1 MESCLISLGMCL
13 TACASKLMPESTE
26 GCFLSLSLM
35 TVLGWSCACAR
46 VSRGAEAG
54 DLCSLSSW
62 VRLGRAERMVAVLPR
77 GDTAEL
83 AATAAPV
90 PALRGIVIRHRTF
103 TPHTTLEL
111 QTKVHT
117 KVRNLLVECTF

>member
-1 MESCLISLGMCL
+1 MCL

-35 TVLGWSCACAR
+35 TVLGWSCAC

-62 VRLGRAERMVAVLPR
+62 PMLGRAERMVAVLPR

-83 AATAAPV
+83 AAPAAPV
-90 PALRGIVIRHRTF
+90 PALRGIVIRHRAF
-103 TPHTTLEL
+103 TPHNTTLEL
-111 QTKVHT
+111 QTNHWQSFH
-117 KVRNLLVECTF
+117 NPGEGPYSLGPSSN